1 MKKVMHGYKMVS
13 FDVKSLFT
21 NISLEETIKITLER
35 IYTHKERNNSIS
47 KKEMKQLLTFCTKN
61 MCFTYDNE
69 VYQQNNGVAMRSQL
83 WPVFSEIF
91 MVEL

>member
-1 MKKVMHGYKMVS
+1 
-13 FDVKSLFT
+13 
-21 NISLEETIKITLER
+21 
-35 IYTHKERNNSIS
+35 
-47 KKEMKQLLTFCTKN
+47 MKQLLTFCTKN

-91 MVEL
+91 MAEL